1 MQSTRE
7 RDFGVEVRWTESE
20 STSTWTNARL
30 SAAKLRAADIRR
42 FYLVTHAW
50 HMPRAMLAF
59 AGTGLEAVPA
69 PTRFVSRSA
78 LAWVDFLRSEE
89 RRVGKECFSTC
100 RSRWSPYH

>member
-1 MQSTRE
+1 MQITLE

-30 SAAKLRAADIRR
+30 SAAKLRAAGIRR

-50 HMPRAMLAF
+50 HMPRALLAF

-69 PTRFVSRSA
+69 PPGFAPRSDVGWVAVLPSAASFTTRRA
-78 LAWVDFLRSEE
+78 EPLR
-89 RRVGKECFSTC
+89 G
-100 RSRWSPYH
+100 

>member
-30 SAAKLRAADIRR
+30 SAAKLRAAGIRR

-69 PTRFVSRSA
+69 PTCFASRSE
-78 LAWVDFLRSEE
+78 LGWVDFLPSAAIGRASCRE
-89 RRVGKECFSTC
+89 RACAYV
-100 RSRWSPYH
+100 

>member
-30 SAAKLRAADIRR
+30 SAAKLRAAGIRR
-42 FYLVTHAW
+42 FSLVTHAW

-59 AGTGLEAVPA
+59 AGTGLDAVPA
-69 PTRFVSRSA
+69 PTCLVSRSE
-78 LAWVDFLRSEE
+78 LVVVDFLTSA
-89 RRVGKECFSTC
+89 GAFHTTYSALHECLAIA
-100 RSRWSPYH
+100 W

>member
-1 MQSTRE
+1 MQITLE

-30 SAAKLRAADIRR
+30 SAAKLRAAGIRR

-69 PTRFVSRSA
+69 PTCFVSRSA
-78 LAWVDFLRSEE
+78 LVRPEP
-89 RRVGKECFSTC
+89 RRAGTGGARRGQPRCA
-100 RSRWSPYH
+100 